1 MVKKKTRRKIHKKN
15 KKKTRRSKSR
25 RRKSRKKKRGG
36 RELRKKRG
44 ALEPD
49 LLDKSEIDT
58 VRTRAQVEDDV
69 DNLVGDDDV
78 DDGYITQ
85 NFTDSDDSGDDSD

>member
-1 MVKKKTRRKIHKKN
+1 M
-15 KKKTRRSKSR
+15 
-25 RRKSRKKKRGG
+25 
-36 RELRKKRG
+36 
-44 ALEPD
+44 
-49 LLDKSEIDT
+49 DKSEIDT

-85 NFTDSDDSGDDSD
+85 DFTDSDDSGDDSD